1 MANMAQT
8 SATKV
13 PARSTDLRERN
24 VSGLIQSTAVPGSN
38 SGHDAITSANME
50 LMRSLGKVPGP
61 GVANQG
67 NTGATVGGQMV
78 GNQIT
83 AENSLRDKRLDFNV
97 GSHQASGPG
106 GFERVKSKKTTGAI
120 SAAFKA
126 QQPQMMQ
133 QFKDESRALVQ
144 RTAAMGRTG
153 SGLFNRDTG
162 FVGDRALQAREALLG
177 NLSFQATQ
185 ADANRALQASL
196 GNQSAG
202 VSMAGI
208 GAQISAGNAS
218 RAMQADILR
227 QQHAQGLQARE
238 DMMANQAMQQANLQA
253 MLLGQGFQGAPT
265 GAAGQH
271 ANNANNAASQYGANA
286 GQLGDQA
293 GAAANQVAQSY
304 GSQGGPTA
312 PGPSRVVLP
321 KMNFP
326 KPKMPGLT
334 PDRPNFSREDMGF

>member
-1 MANMAQT
+1 MAVKTTT

-13 PARSTDLRERN
+13 PARSTDIRERN
-24 VSGLIQSTAVPGSN
+24 ISGLMTSTATPGSVGPTI
-38 SGHDAITSANME
+38 S
-50 LMRSLGKVPGP
+50 PQGP
-61 GVANQG
+61 GATELASKG

-78 GNQIT
+78 GNTIT

-97 GSHQASGPG
+97 GSHQAKGPG
-106 GFERVKSKKTTGAI
+106 GFERVRSKKTTGAI

-177 NLSFQATQ
+177 NLAWQATQ
-185 ADANRALQASL
+185 ADANRALQAAM

-208 GAQISAGNAS
+208 GAQTAQANAS

-227 QQHAQGLQARE
+227 QQHAAGLQSRE
-238 DMMANQAMQQANLQA
+238 DMLAQQAIQNQNLQA
-253 MLLGQGFQGAPT
+253 MLLGQGFNGAPT
-265 GAAGQH
+265 GAAGLHAGTVAGVGSQH
-271 ANNANNAASQYGANA
+271 GANA
-286 GQLGDQA
+286 AQLNNQAAA
-293 GAAANQVAQSY
+293 GANQAAQSFA
-304 GSQGGPTA
+304 GLAGGGA
-312 PGPSRVVLP
+312 PQAAPMVQPNV
-321 KMNFP
+321 FQ
-326 KPKMPGLT
+326 KPQVPEIFRGEGIGMQRNRFG
-334 PDRPNFSREDMGF
+334 EGE